1 MISDLI
7 SNIEKQPDAVSDE
20 RQGQLSLSS
29 NKTSFPTQRPRSRQ
43 LDKNRL
49 LTGQIEV
56 LEMIAAGQSLK
67 DILNRLATFIE
78 EAAGDLRCVI
88 FVLDPEP
95 NSLFLMAS
103 PSLPETF
110 NEAVGI
116 LPVGKEHGTFGAA
129 AELKA
134 TQISSDVM
142 SDERWGN
149 YLDFALQFGVKS
161 SWSTPIFDA
170 EQNALG
176 TIGILY
182 DYLHHPEPHEM
193 EFVNV
198 ATHLASI
205 AIERARSE
213 EKLRM
218 SEAKFRAL
226 TEKSSEGISL
236 VGSDGKFIYTSPAAE
251 RIHGYDCQEVVGTVA
266 QDRIHP
272 DDWLMLKQHLD
283 SIGDVPGASA
293 CAQYRVKHKNGQ
305 WIWIEATLTSMLH
318 EPGINAVVVNFRD
331 ISTRKLAEADLQA
344 SEELYRSM
352 VSALDEGIV
361 ILDSNLAVVACNA
374 SAERILGV
382 GRGQLIGRTNLDPS
396 WRTIYEDGS
405 DFSPETHPVTLTL
418 KTGKPCSNVILGLR
432 RSDDSLVWV
441 SINTQPLFRQ
451 REDKPYAVV
460 SSFTDITERKKVEA
474 EIRASEER
482 FSTMFQSNPCAMTM
496 MTYPEGRIVNSNEAW
511 LKAFGHTLTD
521 VVGRTTAELKLWLN
535 PEQREK
541 AYTLLQ
547 KDGFIR
553 NMESAFVSKDGSKGY
568 FLLSAEIIEFKQET
582 YLLVTCYD
590 ITERKRAE
598 RALRESEEHYRLLFE
613 HSFAGIARMTADGVL
628 VDCNDAMAVMFG
640 CRSTEELLQA
650 DPGLFY
656 IDLAEQRR
664 LIEELLNKGSLR
676 NREFLMKRI
685 DGSLVW
691 TLINASLFR
700 PNEESEPMFEG
711 VILDITERKQTEQ
724 QLQQVYQQSRTLL
737 ARLET
742 IREEERIR
750 ISREIHDNLGQILT
764 GLKLDFSWLEKRL
777 VRSSDEGLVRKT
789 GAKLTEIA
797 GLLEEA
803 IQTVRDIATEL
814 RPSVLD
820 TLGLRAAIH
829 WQAKEFERRTGIHC
843 VITLC
848 REPGNLSDDKTTA
861 LFRIFQEILT
871 NITRHAK
878 ASKVKI
884 ELAESNGELSLT
896 VHDNGVGI
904 TEEQRRNTKSL
915 GLLGMRE
922 RATIFGGSVTVK
934 GEAKRGTTVQVTMPQ
949 EKISR

>member
-7 SNIEKQPDAVSDE
+7 SNIEKQPDAVLDE
-20 RQGQLSLSS
+20 RQPQLSFSS
-29 NKTSFPTQRPRSRQ
+29 KKPYFSAQRPQSRQ

-56 LEMIAAGQSLK
+56 LEMIATGQSLK
-67 DILNRLATFIE
+67 DILNRLASLIE
-78 EAAGDLRCVI
+78 EVAGDLRCVI
-88 FVLDPEP
+88 FVLNSES

-103 PSLPETF
+103 PSLPEAF
-110 NEAVGI
+110 NEVAGI
-116 LPVGKEHGTFGAA
+116 LPVGKEHGTCGAA
-129 AELKA
+129 IELKS
-134 TQISSDVM
+134 TQISLDVM
-142 SDERWGN
+142 KDERWAD
-149 YLDFALQFGVKS
+149 YLEFLLQFGVKS

-182 DYLHHPEPHEM
+182 DYTHHPEPQEM

-218 SEAKFRAL
+218 SEATFRAL

-251 RIHGYDCQEVVGTVA
+251 RIHGYNCQEVVGAVA

-283 SIGDVPGASA
+283 AIGDTPGASA
-293 CAQYRVKHKNGQ
+293 CAQYRVKHKNGH
-305 WIWIEATLTSMLH
+305 WIWIEATLTNMLH
-318 EPGINAVVVNFRD
+318 EPGVNAVVVNFRD
-331 ISTRKLAEADLQA
+331 ISARKLAEADLQA
-344 SEELYRSM
+344 SEELYRSL

-361 ILDSNLAVVACNA
+361 ILDSNMTVIACNA
-374 SAERILGV
+374 SAERILGLSP
-382 GRGQLIGRTNLDPS
+382 GQLSGRTSLDPS
-396 WRTIYEDGS
+396 WRTICEDGS
-405 DFSPETHPVTLTL
+405 DFSPEAHPVAITL
-418 KTGKPCSNVILGLR
+418 KTGKPCSSVILGVH
-432 RSDDSLVWV
+432 RSDDSLAWV
-441 SINTQPLFRQ
+441 SVNSQPLFHQ
-451 REDKPYAVV
+451 GEAKPYAVV
-460 SSFTDITERKKVEA
+460 GSFSDITERKKVEA

-511 LKAFGHTLTD
+511 LKTFGHKLPD

-535 PEQREK
+535 PEQRET
-541 AYTLLQ
+541 AYALLQ

-553 NMESAFVSKDGSKGY
+553 NMESAFVAKDGTKCY
-568 FLLSAEIIEFKQET
+568 FLLSAEIIEFKQGT

-628 VDCNDAMAVMFG
+628 VDCNDAMARMFG
-640 CRSTEELLQA
+640 CRSTEELLKA
-650 DPGLFY
+650 DPSLFY
-656 IDLAEQRR
+656 FDLAEQRR

-685 DGSLVW
+685 DGSPVW
-691 TLINASLFR
+691 TLINASVFR
-700 PNEESEPMFEG
+700 PNDESEPMFEG

-724 QLQQVYQQSRTLL
+724 QLQQLYQQSRTLL

-777 VRSSDEGLVRKT
+777 AHSSDEGLIRKT
-789 GAKLTEIA
+789 GAKLAEIA
-797 GLLEEA
+797 DLLEEA

-848 REPGNLSDDKTTA
+848 REPGNLSDDKATA
-861 LFRIFQEILT
+861 LFRIFQEVLT

-884 ELAESNGELSLT
+884 ELVESSDELLLT

-904 TEEQRRNTKSL
+904 SEEQRRNTKSL

-934 GEAKRGTTVQVTMPQ
+934 GEPKRGTTVQVTMPLDK
-949 EKISR
+949 E

>member
-20 RQGQLSLSS
+20 RQPQLSLSS
-29 NKTSFPTQRPRSRQ
+29 KKTSLPTQRPQSRQ
-43 LDKNRL
+43 LDKKRL

-56 LEMIAAGQSLK
+56 LEMIATGQSLK
-67 DILNRLATFIE
+67 DILNRLASFIE
-78 EAAGDLRCVI
+78 EVAGDLRCVI
-88 FVLDPEP
+88 FVLDSES
-95 NSLFLMAS
+95 NSLILMAS

-110 NEAVGI
+110 NEALGI

-129 AELKA
+129 IELKS
-134 TQISSDVM
+134 TQISPDVIG
-142 SDERWGN
+142 DERWGN
-149 YLDFALQFGVKS
+149 YLEFVLQFGVKA
-161 SWSTPIFDA
+161 SWSTPIFDP

-182 DYLHHPEPHEM
+182 DYLHHPEPQEM

-213 EKLRM
+213 EKLRL

-236 VGSDGKFIYTSPAAE
+236 VGSDGAFIYTSPAAE
-251 RIHGYDCQEVVGTVA
+251 RIHGYNCQEVVGTLA

-272 DDWLMLKQHLD
+272 DDWLMLKQRLD
-283 SIGDVPGASA
+283 SIGDTPGASSS
-293 CAQYRVKHKNGQ
+293 AQYRVKHKNNS
-305 WIWIEATLTSMLH
+305 WVWIEATLTNMLQ
-318 EPGINAVVVNFRD
+318 EPGVNAVVVNFRD
-331 ISTRKLAEADLQA
+331 ISSRKLAEADLQA
-344 SEELYRSM
+344 SEELYRSL

-361 ILDSNLAVVACNA
+361 LLDSNLTVLACNA

-382 GRGQLIGRTNLDPS
+382 SRDQLAGRTSLDPS
-396 WRTIYEDGS
+396 WRTIYENGS
-405 DFSPETHPVTLTL
+405 DFPPESHPVAITL
-418 KTGKPCSNVILGLR
+418 KTGKPCSSVILGVR
-432 RSDDSLVWV
+432 RPDDSLVWI
-441 SINTQPLFRQ
+441 SINSQPLFRQ
-451 REDKPYAVV
+451 GEFEPYAVV
-460 SSFTDITERKKVEA
+460 ASFT
-474 EIRASEER
+474 
-482 FSTMFQSNPCAMTM
+482 
-496 MTYPEGRIVNSNEAW
+496 
-511 LKAFGHTLTD
+511 
-521 VVGRTTAELKLWLN
+521 
-535 PEQREK
+535 
-541 AYTLLQ
+541 
-547 KDGFIR
+547 
-553 NMESAFVSKDGSKGY
+553 
-568 FLLSAEIIEFKQET
+568 
-582 YLLVTCYD
+582 D

-613 HSFAGIARMTADGVL
+613 HSFAGIARMSADGSL
-628 VDCNDAMAVMFG
+628 VACNDAMAQMFG

-650 DPGLFY
+650 DPSLFY
-656 IDLAEQRR
+656 FDLAEQRR
-664 LIEELLNKGSLR
+664 LIDELMDKGSLK

-685 DGSLVW
+685 DGSPVW
-691 TLINASLFR
+691 TLINASVFR
-700 PNEESEPMFEG
+700 HSEESDPMFEG

-777 VRSSDEGLVRKT
+777 ARSSDEGLVRKT
-789 GAKLTEIA
+789 SAKLTEIA
-797 GLLEEA
+797 DLLEEA

-829 WQAKEFERRTGIHC
+829 WQAKEFERRSGIHC

-848 REPGNLSDDKTTA
+848 REPGNLSDDKATA

-878 ASKVKI
+878 ANRVKI
-884 ELAESNGELSLT
+884 ELAESNGELLLT
-896 VHDNGVGI
+896 VRDNGVGI

-922 RATIFGGSVTVK
+922 RAMIFGGSVTVK
-934 GEAKRGTTVQVTMPQ
+934 GEPKRGTTIQVTMPLDKQ
-949 EKISR
+949 